1 MEQVTNDTNINE
13 TNILQK
19 CSKCWKLMSI
29 NQFVNKQNHILK
41 ACNLCRQKSLIY
53 YIESTDHDKKE
64 ILLAKIMAKRL
75 FDEVNIIDQCKILK
89 MNKLDFKCY
98 IASVILEIWKTPAR
112 NIKKNCRFD

>member
-1 MEQVTNDTNINE
+1 
-13 TNILQK
+13 
-19 CSKCWKLMSI
+19 MSI

-75 FDEVNIIDQCKILK
+75 FDEVTIIGSNEYFENESVGVDFECNIT
-89 MNKLDFKCY
+89 LDDYK
-98 IASVILEIWKTPAR
+98 
-112 NIKKNCRFD
+112 DM

>member
-1 MEQVTNDTNINE
+1 
-13 TNILQK
+13 
-19 CSKCWKLMSI
+19 MSI

-75 FDEVNIIDQCKILK
+75 FDEVNIIGPMKILK
-89 MNKLDFKCY
+89 MNQLELTL
-98 IASVILEIWKTPAR
+98 SVILHQMILEIWKTPR
-112 NIKKNCRFD
+112 KKYQKNCRFD